1 MTVWANSFVAVLLG
15 SMAVTGGQ
23 RVSRDSAIDRAK
35 ARLAEEVSVA
45 TDRIELIEVVEAEW
59 RDSSLGCRER
69 GMVYTPVITA
79 GYRVTLGVGRD
90 RFVVHATSD
99 RAVVCGRPSA
109 PGGDARATK
118 PPTTDALVGLRLS
131 EQARADLASRLRV
144 GKESVTVKLFRPII
158 WPDPSLG
165 CPVKDQVYPQ
175 QPTRGFVI
183 DLAAGG
189 QSYEYHSDMTRVVTC
204 SQASKP

>member
-1 MTVWANSFVAVLLG
+1 MP
-15 SMAVTGGQ
+15 
-23 RVSRDSAIDRAK
+23 RDSAVDRAK
-35 ARLAEEVSVA
+35 ATLAQEVSVPA
-45 TDRIELIEVVEAEW
+45 DLIELVDVVEAEW

-69 GMVYTPVITA
+69 DMVYTPMIIA

-90 RFVVHATSD
+90 RFVVHATSE
-99 RAVVCGRPSA
+99 RAVVCGRPRP
-109 PGGDARATK
+109 PGGDSRDSK
-118 PPTTDALVGLRLS
+118 LPPTDALVGLRLS

-144 GKESVTVKLFRPII
+144 GKESVTVNLFSPMM

-183 DLAAGG
+183 HLGSGG
-189 QSYEYHSDMTRVVTC
+189 QSYEYHSDMTRVTTC
-204 SQASKP
+204 PQASTP

>member
-1 MTVWANSFVAVLLG
+1 MTVRANSFVAVLVG

-23 RVSRDSAIDRAK
+23 RVPRDSAVDRAK
-35 ARLAEEVSVA
+35 ALLAQEMSVT
-45 TDRIELIEVVEAEW
+45 TDLIELVEAVEAEW

-90 RFVVHATSD
+90 RFVVHTTSD
-99 RAVVCGRPSA
+99 RAVVCGRPRT
-109 PGGDARATK
+109 PRGDSRDAK
-118 PPTTDALVGLRLS
+118 LPPTDALVGLRLS
-131 EQARADLASRLRV
+131 EQARADLATRLGV
-144 GKESVTVKLFRPII
+144 GKERVTVNLFRPMM
-158 WPDPSLG
+158 WPDSSLG
-165 CPVKDQVYPQ
+165 CPVKDQRYPQ

-183 DLAAGG
+183 DLAFGG

-204 SQASKP
+204 SLASKP